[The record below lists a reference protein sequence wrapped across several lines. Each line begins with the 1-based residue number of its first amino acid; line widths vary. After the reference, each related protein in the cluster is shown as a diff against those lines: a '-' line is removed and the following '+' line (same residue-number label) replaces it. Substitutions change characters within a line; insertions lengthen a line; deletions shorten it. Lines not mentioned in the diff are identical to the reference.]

1 MQERNDRRSDSL
13 KHEKVRAFNR
23 NIAGFAFFL
32 ILSFI
37 LWYLNFLGKETESTI
52 VCPVRYVNP
61 PDGFVV
67 RNEDEVKLNLNLKG
81 TGFSI
86 IKLKI
91 SGTEAPVGIDI
102 SAMAYHRIQSGGE
115 LKNYILTYVLKGT
128 IVSQLRSGCEIV
140 SVTPDS
146 LFFTLDRS
154 MAKPSPMKPDNK
166 VLRGR

>member
-67 RNEDEVKLNLNLKG
+67 RNEDEVN
-81 TGFSI
+81 
-86 IKLKI
+86 
-91 SGTEAPVGIDI
+91 
-102 SAMAYHRIQSGGE
+102 HRIQSGGE

-128 IVSQLRSGCEIV
+128 IVSQLKSGCEIV